1 MNSGTSLLDEVRRS
15 AGLRRL
21 LLIAATPLL
30 LGASAGGASIEVAVT
45 GVRLAKGSV
54 RVSIC
59 DQATFLKDCRW
70 NAAAPA
76 AQGTTIVTVSNVPPG
91 RYAAQGFHDRN
102 DNDKVDRG
110 LFGIP
115 LEGVGFSRDARIRMS
130 PPKWDEAVFDHG
142 TDDQRI
148 SFALRYFS

>member
-1 MNSGTSLLDEVRRS
+1 LRPDARDRLWYGTMM
-15 AGLRRL
+15 RRL
-21 LLIAATPLL
+21 LLTAGLPLL
-30 LGASAGGASIEVAVT
+30 LGASPGATVEVAVT
-45 GVRLAKGSV
+45 GVKLAKGKV

-59 DQATFLKDCRW
+59 DQATFLKECRW

-76 AQGTTIVTVSNVPPG
+76 VQGTTIVTVRNLPPG
-91 RYAAQGFHDRN
+91 RYAAQAFHDKN

-115 LEGVGFSRDARIRMS
+115 LEGVGFSRDAKIRMS

-142 TDDQRI
+142 RSDQRI
-148 SFALRYFS
+148 GFALRYFV